1 MLYSTEEQ
9 QAEVLQ
15 QFWKQNGKTILFGL
29 FLGIA
34 CILGWQYFK
43 QYQLKQMESNT
54 EQYMYSFEKINNNYN
69 EATLKSLD
77 DYIQMHRGDSYGQ
90 MAALNLAAL
99 VVDKGADYEKAEN
112 YLKIAADSSDTAVS
126 NIAKLR
132 LARVQ
137 TQLKKFEEAK
147 KTASSVKSSIYQS
160 TVNEILGDIAF
171 VKGDLKEARD
181 AYQAAY
187 DLVKGT
193 NEEKLNIMLKV
204 KLDDLTV
211 GSSDAP
217 KTDKA
222 VAEVKTETVPAA
234 ETKTEAAPAAE
245 SQTEAS
251 QVPEVKTD
259 ADAKE
264 PETEKVPDSESK
276 VE

>member
-69 EATLKSLD
+69 DATLKSLD
-77 DYIQMHRGDSYGQ
+77 DYIQMHKGDSYGQ

-112 YLKIAADSSDTAVS
+112 YLKIAADSKDSAVS

-137 TQLKKFEEAK
+137 TQLKKFDEAK
-147 KTASSVKSSIYQS
+147 KTVSSVRSVIYQS

-204 KLDDLTV
+204 KLDDLTA
-211 GSSDAP
+211 GSSAAPAAEPKAETKDEASPAVETKTEASSAAEKSDAAAV
-217 KTDKA
+217 TDSKA
-222 VAEVKTETVPAA
+222 ETAPAAEVKTES
-234 ETKTEAAPAAE
+234 AAE
-245 SQTEAS
+245 SDSKTE
-251 QVPEVKTD
+251 
-259 ADAKE
+259 
-264 PETEKVPDSESK
+264 
-276 VE
+276 